1 MEDHAAVHS
10 REDITMTEIGLFE
23 AMYTARAMRRLKPDP
38 VPEEL
43 ITRVLDAAIRAPS
56 GGNAQNWIFI
66 VISEA
71 AQRRRLAAV
80 YRKASDE
87 VAEIYA
93 ARRRPAHLTEAQ
105 YRRLMAGGS
114 YLWDH
119 IGDAPVLLVPCLK
132 RREMPPRDALPEAVR
147 LRYDDHLTYQE
158 QIRGSSIYPAVQN
171 IILACRALGLGT
183 LITTN
188 HILYEDEVRTILG
201 LPDDV
206 STFALMPI
214 GYPLEQY
221 GKLARRPVSEVAF
234 AERWGE
240 KWPGGAGLD
249 LQPMPR

>member
-1 MEDHAAVHS
+1 MS
-10 REDITMTEIGLFE
+10 EIGLFE
-23 AMYTARAMRRLKPDP
+23 AMYTARAQRRFKPDP

-43 ITRVLDAAIRAPS
+43 ITRVLGAAVQAPS

-66 VISEA
+66 VVRDQ

-93 ARRRPAHLTEAQ
+93 ARGRPSHLTDAQ

-119 IGDAPVLLVPCLK
+119 IGDAPVLLVPCLRK
-132 RREMPPRDALPEAVR
+132 RDMPPREALPEAVAA
-147 LRYDDHLTYQE
+147 RYEAHLVYQE

-188 HILYEDEVRTILG
+188 HILYEADVRSILA

-206 STFALMPI
+206 FTFALMPI
-214 GYPLEQY
+214 GYPLGKY
-221 GKLARRPVSEVAF
+221 GPLARRPVSEVAY

-240 KWPGGAGLD
+240 QWPGPPAI
-249 LQPMPR
+249 

>member
-1 MEDHAAVHS
+1 
-10 REDITMTEIGLFE
+10 MTEIGLFQ

-43 ITRVLDAAIRAPS
+43 ITRVLDAATQAPS

-66 VISEA
+66 VVREE

-93 ARRRPAHLTEAQ
+93 ARGWPEHLTEAQ
-105 YRRLMAGGS
+105 YRRLIAGGS

-132 RREMPPRDALPEAVR
+132 RRDMPPRDVLPEAIAK
-147 LRYDDHLTYQE
+147 RYDAHLAYQE

-206 STFALMPI
+206 FTFALMPI
-214 GYPLEQY
+214 GHPVEKY
-221 GKLARRPVSEVAF
+221 GPLARRPVSEVTF

-240 KWPGGAGLD
+240 KWTGS
-249 LQPMPR
+249 

>member
-1 MEDHAAVHS
+1 
-10 REDITMTEIGLFE
+10 MTEIGLFD
-23 AMYTARAMRRLKPDP
+23 AMYTARALRRLKADAVPD
-38 VPEEL
+38 EL

-56 GGNAQNWIFI
+56 GGNAQNWTFI
-66 VISEA
+66 VVREE

-93 ARRRPAHLTEAQ
+93 ARARPAHLTDAQ
-105 YRRLMAGGS
+105 YQRLMAGGS

-132 RREMPPRDALPEAVR
+132 KRDMPPGEALPEAVAA
-147 LRYDDHLTYQE
+147 RYEAHLLHQE
-158 QIRGSSIYPAVQN
+158 KIRGSSIYPAVQN

-188 HILYEDEVRTILG
+188 HILYEDDVRAILS

-206 STFALMPI
+206 FTFALMPI
-214 GYPLEQY
+214 GYPIGKY
-221 GKLARRPVSEVAF
+221 GPLARRPVSEVTF

-240 KWPGGAGLD
+240 TWPSS
-249 LQPMPR
+249 PRASSNGRSSPEPSSEADADRR